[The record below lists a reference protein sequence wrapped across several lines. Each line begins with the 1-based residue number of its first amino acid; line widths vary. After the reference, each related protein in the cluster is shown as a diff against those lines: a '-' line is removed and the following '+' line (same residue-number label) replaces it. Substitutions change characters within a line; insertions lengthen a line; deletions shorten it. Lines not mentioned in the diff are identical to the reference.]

1 MERRASRRLD
11 VFPSTLGGFGG
22 LLGPPGTSD
31 EDIRTS
37 SPLCA
42 SNVEGRGLRCPLACD
57 SVAVLA
63 QVLLSPHIL
72 RPEFCQCRRR
82 PLPTAS
88 RTTMPE
94 LMSIV
99 KTPKDAFMGMVD
111 KGVSMGG
118 DSSIKIF
125 HQSFYAGCYIGFGGM
140 LSMVVAGGLDSA
152 AQDNPTIQTFVFAAL
167 FPVNLLLILL
177 SGGVLITGTA
187 ATVPAAVFEG
197 KLNRMQILRTFALAW
212 VGNLL
217 GALLFAGF
225 VTACNMNV
233 GLTAKLAIRVAEKKI
248 KEDFLITF
256 LKGIGCNWLVCMA
269 VFLQGQAQDMAG
281 KMVGIWFPISCFVAI
296 GFEHIPANMFMIP
309 MGMMAGADVSVL
321 DCLWRN
327 FIPVTLGNIFAGSII
342 VGGGYS
348 FAFGRLGSS
357 PIFNM
362 STKEQGSPKDQQATS
377 AAPAIPP
384 EAQGP

>member
-1 MERRASRRLD
+1 
-11 VFPSTLGGFGG
+11 
-22 LLGPPGTSD
+22 
-31 EDIRTS
+31 
-37 SPLCA
+37 
-42 SNVEGRGLRCPLACD
+42 
-57 SVAVLA
+57 
-63 QVLLSPHIL
+63 
-72 RPEFCQCRRR
+72 
-82 PLPTAS
+82 
-88 RTTMPE
+88 MPE

-99 KTPKDAFMGMVD
+99 KTPKEAFMGMVD
-111 KGVSMGG
+111 KGVGMGG

-177 SGGVLITGTA
+177 TGGVLITGTA

-197 KLNRMQILRTFALAW
+197 KLHRMQILRTFALAW

-225 VTACNMNV
+225 VTACNLNV
-233 GLTAKLAIRVAEKKI
+233 GLTASLARKVAEKKI
-248 KEDFLITF
+248 KENFLVTF

-269 VFLQGQAQDMAG
+269 VFLQGQAQDMVG

-327 FIPVTLGNIFAGSII
+327 FIPVTLGNIFAGSIF

-357 PIFNM
+357 PMFNM
-362 STKEQGSPKDQQATS
+362 PAKEQGSPKDQKPTS
-377 AAPAIPP
+377 DAPAIPP
-384 EAQGP
+384 EAQGL